1 MFLIFDVRKT
11 DWLVKQFTLNR
22 KVNGKRFTLFR
33 DQTRSKISVVISLKC
48 NLFEK
53 NVIKANENPK
63 ISRFQSTC
71 QVHNWKSHFW
81 KTQVYHYSQHPDPV
95 FFRRNVT
102 VVDHYRTWN
111 QTWRILIFFGTQK
124 FLLRNAVSRDF
135 PKRVEMMDQMSFFE
149 EKQEKFQ
156 NVFKRNRLTTQ
167 NYVFW
172 TISHFGSNLLWLG
185 TYWELSVYHKHWFRT
200 FSVNKTRLFWK
211 VKWGIHDKN
220 INYFSKQFVKRRLLE
235 IRKSS
240 FFKHR
245 GVSAKTCF
253 SVNF

>member
-22 KVNGKRFTLFR
+22 KVNGKRFPLFR

-81 KTQVYHYSQHPDPV
+81 KTQVYHYNQHPDPV

-111 QTWRILIFFGTQK
+111 QTWRILIFSELKNSYWEMQW
-124 FLLRNAVSRDF
+124 
-135 PKRVEMMDQMSFFE
+135 VEI
-149 EKQEKFQ
+149 FQ
-156 NVFKRNRLTTQ
+156 NESKWWIKWAFLKKNKRNSKMCSSEIAWQ
-167 NYVFW
+167 
-172 TISHFGSNLLWLG
+172 
-185 TYWELSVYHKHWFRT
+185 HKIMFSGRFRT
-200 FSVNKTRLFWK
+200 SEV
-211 VKWGIHDKN
+211 I
-220 INYFSKQFVKRRLLE
+220 
-235 IRKSS
+235 
-240 FFKHR
+240 
-245 GVSAKTCF
+245 CF
-253 SVNF
+253 D